1 MRKIFSRDQ
10 FEGGVVLRR
19 KLGASSVRVRNSRI
33 LSSKLT
39 VHIRLYKVKLVIDP
53 EEKRAEYI
61 ARIENQMERLEK
73 MINSNRTKTTVKLRA
88 MEVLAELIKTSYTM
102 VREEEIEK
110 TERETQTLEEEAK
123 RPKAEDSAKEE
134 STNPA

>member
-1 MRKIFSRDQ
+1 
-10 FEGGVVLRR
+10 
-19 KLGASSVRVRNSRI
+19 
-33 LSSKLT
+33 
-39 VHIRLYKVKLVIDP
+39 LVIDP

-61 ARIENQMERLEK
+61 ARIEDQIEKLEK

-110 TERETQTLEEEAK
+110 TERETQTLEEEAR
-123 RPKAEDSAKEE
+123 RPAEEDSTEEE
-134 STNPA
+134 STNPT